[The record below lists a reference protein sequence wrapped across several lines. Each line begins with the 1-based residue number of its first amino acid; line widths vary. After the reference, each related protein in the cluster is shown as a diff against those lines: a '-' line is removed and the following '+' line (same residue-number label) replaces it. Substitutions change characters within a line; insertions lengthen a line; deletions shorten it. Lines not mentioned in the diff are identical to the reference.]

1 MSRGCL
7 GGVSRDLLER
17 TVGAGWG
24 GERPEDRRLELATE
38 HFGSFVE
45 VARARA
51 AAEGARCAYTFLADG
66 GEEAATLTF
75 AELDLRARAIAADLT
90 ARLRRLGRQG
100 LPAGERALLL
110 FPAGLDFVAAFLGC
124 LYAGVVA
131 VPCGAPRPGRGSG
144 RLAALLRDA
153 RPRLALTTA
162 ALAPRVRLAL
172 GGDSD
177 GLAGEVEIL
186 ATDLVPGDFAGEWRP
201 PVLGLD
207 SIAFLQYTSGSTSEP
222 RGVVV
227 THGNLL
233 ANERAIAHAFGQS
246 RDSVVVSWLPLDHD
260 MGLIGGALQPL
271 WSGGRAVLLSPLAF
285 LSRPRLWLEAVSR
298 FRATTSGGPDFA
310 YALAARRIP
319 VAERAGLDL
328 ASWEVAFNGAEPVR
342 AATLERFAEAF
353 GPCGFRREAFV
364 PCYGLAEATLL
375 VSGGRSAEAPR
386 VRADPAEDGAAEAVG
401 DTARVGCGRAWP
413 GEELRVVDPATALP
427 LPVGRVGE
435 IWVAGP
441 SVAAGYW
448 GRPEES
454 AATFGARLASEDGGG
469 GGTYLRTGDLGF
481 LDEAGELFVTGRQ
494 KDLLVLRGRNVYP
507 QDVEAV
513 AEAGHPALRLGG
525 AAAFGVEVEGEE
537 RLVVVV
543 EVERRREAEAGAAAA
558 AVAERVVAEL
568 DVAAHAV
575 VPVRAGGIPRTT
587 SGKVRRG
594 ACRAAFLGGAL
605 AALGTVPRSVG
616 LEEGGQ
622 GEAFAERSL
631 GGEVA
636 VAASGESGPGER
648 GAGPLAGGRNAA
660 GEPVRS
666 AGTVALPRPDLL
678 PELFAAVRERAARV
692 LRLDPLRLDL
702 DRAMPLDSLQA
713 VELRNRLEED
723 CGAAPPLE
731 ALLTGISP
739 RQAGVA
745 LAGSLA
751 EPGDSALP
759 TAVGRPEG
767 TPILP
772 VEGELLSHGQRALWL
787 LHRLA
792 PASPVHNLALAA
804 RLRRPGGAPPGPDAV
819 RLALE
824 ALVARHA
831 ALRTLMAATAD
842 GPRPRAVGG
851 DEVAEVLDFA
861 VVDGLTEPLSAW
873 LSDQAHLPF
882 DLARGPLVRARYV
895 ATEGEP
901 VLLFATHHVAADFW
915 SLELLLA
922 DLGGLLAGEP
932 GPAPAAGYSDFV
944 RWQGDLLAER
954 GARLWEQ
961 WRGAL
966 AGFDEEPLGLPADR
980 PRPPARSGR
989 GIGRPIALPVG
1000 VSEGVAALASACGA
1014 SRFAVLLAACQALLG
1029 RLSGR
1034 DDLLLGVPAAGR
1046 GQARFEDVVGY
1057 FVNLLPLRAD
1067 LSGEPT
1073 FVELVRRARLGL
1085 AAAVSRQD
1093 LPFPVLVERLRPR
1106 REPGLA
1112 PLVQAVLAWEQPR
1125 SPERG
1130 DLAALAVGRGEGE
1143 VPLPGGTVLVPLTL
1157 ERRTSEL
1164 DLEIAL
1170 GEVAGRLAG
1179 RLTVDA
1185 DLFDGV
1191 TAVRFA
1197 DQLERLVAA
1206 AVAEPGLALGDLPL
1220 LAPAERAQVLVEW
1233 NGGGAPV
1240 PAGCLHEAV
1249 FRWARQTPLAVA
1261 VLEGERTL
1269 TYGELARRASRL
1281 ARRLRALGAGPE
1293 APVALHLGRSAAQIV
1308 GQIAALAA
1316 GAPFVPLDPEHPAAH
1331 LGFLIA
1337 DSGAAVRV
1345 TSAELAGVLDGGAP
1359 GASASVIPTVVLTP
1373 GGENLDLGADTAD
1386 VRAELASARVGE
1398 EAEADLIP
1406 VDPEQAAYVIYTSG
1420 STGRPKGVA
1429 CTHRAVLNLLADFAG
1444 RAPLAPGD
1452 RCSWWASPGFDAS
1465 VYEVYSAL
1473 SAGAAVLPVPAAV
1486 RLDGPRHI
1494 AWMAAAGVRCAYVPP
1509 FQVGDLAA
1517 AVAAGAPVPPL
1528 TRLLVGVEPLPERQL
1543 AAIAAALPERF
1554 LLNGYGP
1561 TEATVC
1567 ATLHRVDADGGRAG
1581 GEGRAPI
1588 GRPLRNVQVRLLDA
1602 AGRPVP
1608 AGVAGELWIGGLAVG
1623 LGYWRDPVRTALG
1636 FRPDP
1641 FAGLAAGI
1649 GGGGEP
1655 GARLYRSGDRARWL
1669 SGGVIEFLGR
1679 VDRQV
1684 KVRGVR
1690 LEPAAV
1696 EAALRE
1702 HPGVREAAVDK
1713 RGDRLVAWVSG
1724 VAEVVAGGAPGVN
1737 GAPDAA
1743 ALRAHL
1749 AARLPSAMVP
1759 SVFVAL
1765 PALPLTVHGKLDRRA
1780 LPDPPPPALSGAAPR
1795 TELERR
1801 LAALFAEVLGVERV
1815 GVDQSFFEL
1824 GGHSLQLAKVH
1835 ARLSAELDREIPMT
1849 DLFHH
1854 PTIAGLAAHLAQE
1867 ARGAAGAAGVAGV
1880 AGADNPAAGAV
1891 PAAAVAA
1898 VRERAA
1904 ARRAAGRRGTR

>member
-1 MSRGCL
+1 M
-7 GGVSRDLLER
+7 
-17 TVGAGWG
+17 
-24 GERPEDRRLELATE
+24 
-38 HFGSFVE
+38 
-45 VARARA
+45 ARERA
-51 AAEGARCAYTFLADG
+51 AAAAERPAYTFLKDGGSEG
-66 GEEAATLTF
+66 GEEAASLTF
-75 AELDLRARAIAADLT
+75 AGLDLRARAIAADLT
-90 ARLRRLGRQG
+90 GRLGPGRA
-100 LPAGERALLL
+100 AGERALLL

-124 LYAGVVA
+124 LYAGVIA
-131 VPCGAPRPGRGSG
+131 VPCGAPRPGRGGG
-144 RLAALLRDA
+144 RLAAVLRDA

-162 ALAPRVRLAL
+162 ALAPRVAAVV
-172 GGDSD
+172 GVVGVVGDVPGD
-177 GLAGEVEIL
+177 VEVV
-186 ATDLVPGDFAGEWRP
+186 AADLVPAGLAGEWRP
-201 PVLGLD
+201 PVLGPG

-246 RDSVVVSWLPLDHD
+246 SDSVVVSWLPLDHD

-319 VAERAGLDL
+319 PAERDGLDL
-328 ASWEVAFNGAEPVR
+328 ASWQVAFNGAEPVR
-342 AATLERFAEAF
+342 AATLERFAAAF
-353 GPCGFRREAFV
+353 AGCGFRREAFV

-375 VSGGRSAEAPR
+375 VSGGRSAVAPR
-386 VRADPAEDGAAEAVG
+386 LRPDPAAAETLA
-401 DTARVGCGRAWP
+401 APRVGCGGAWP
-413 GEELRVVDPATALP
+413 GEELRVVDPATRLALP
-427 LPVGRVGE
+427 AGREGE

-454 AATFGARLASEDGGG
+454 AATFGARLAGDEAGAGP
-469 GGTYLRTGDLGF
+469 YLRTGDLGF
-481 LDEAGELFVTGRQ
+481 LDGAGELFVTGRQ

-525 AAAFGVEVEGEE
+525 AAAFEVEVEGEE

-543 EVERRREAEAGAAAA
+543 EVERRREAEAAEAAA
-558 AVAERVVAEL
+558 AVGERVVAEL

-594 ACRAAFLGGAL
+594 ACRAAYLAGALGALTPLVPLSQPPPGHPPAPPGEGEAPWLEAGEAREGGGAPL
-605 AALGTVPRSVG
+605 PGA
-616 LEEGGQ
+616 GG
-622 GEAFAERSL
+622 GS
-631 GGEVA
+631 GGG
-636 VAASGESGPGER
+636 SGEGTG
-648 GAGPLAGGRNAA
+648 
-660 GEPVRS
+660 VR
-666 AGTVALPRPDLL
+666 ARRVR
-678 PELFAAVRERAARV
+678 AVLERAARV

-702 DRAMPLDSLQA
+702 DRPLPLDSLQA

-723 CGAAPPLE
+723 FGTAPPLE

-739 RQAGVA
+739 RQAAEA
-745 LAGSLA
+745 LVVPAAAGLPLA
-751 EPGDSALP
+751 ESTEIG
-759 TAVGRPEG
+759 
-767 TPILP
+767 
-772 VEGELLSHGQRALWL
+772 LLSHGQRALWL

-792 PASPVHNLALAA
+792 PASPVHNLAVAA
-804 RLRRPGGAPPGPDAV
+804 RLRRPGSAPPEPDEVRRAV
-819 RLALE
+819 E

-831 ALRTLMAATAD
+831 ALRTLVAPTAE
-842 GPRPRAVGG
+842 GPRPRLA
-851 DEVAEVLDFA
+851 DIAAVLDFA
-861 VVDGLTEPLSAW
+861 AVAEAGLAGVAGGPAEPLAAW
-873 LSDQAHLPF
+873 LADQAHLPL
-882 DLARGPLVRARYV
+882 DLTSGPLVRVRHV
-895 ATEGEP
+895 VTGGDP
-901 VLLFATHHVAADFW
+901 VLLLVTHHAAADFW

-922 DLGGLLAGEP
+922 DLGGLLAGEAA
-932 GPAPAAGYSDFV
+932 PAPAAAYADFV
-944 RWQGDLLAER
+944 RWQETRLAAD
-954 GARLWEQ
+954 GGRLREL
-961 WRGAL
+961 WRSAL
-966 AGFDEEPLGLPADR
+966 AGLDEEPLELPADR

-989 GIGRPIALPVG
+989 GLGRPITLPPA
-1000 VSEGVAALASACGA
+1000 VSDGVAALAAAAGA

-1034 DDLLLGVPAAGR
+1034 HDLLLGVPAAGR
-1046 GQARFEDVVGY
+1046 GQARFEGVVGY

-1067 LSGEPT
+1067 LAGEPT
-1073 FVELVRRARLGL
+1073 FEELVQRARLGL
-1085 AAAVSRQD
+1085 AAALSRQD
-1093 LPFPVLVERLRPR
+1093 LPFPVLVEHLRPR

-1125 SPERG
+1125 VPERG
-1130 DLAALAVGRGEGE
+1130 DLAALAVGRGEGQ
-1143 VPLPGGTVLVPLTL
+1143 VRLPGGTVLAPIALD
-1157 ERRTSEL
+1157 RRSSEF

-1191 TAVRFA
+1191 TAVRLA
-1197 DQLERLVAA
+1197 DQLERLLAA
-1206 AVAEPGLALGDLPL
+1206 AVAAPGRRLADLPL
-1220 LAPAERAQVLVEW
+1220 LAPAERAQVLIEW
-1233 NGGGAPV
+1233 NGGIGGIGGAKPV

-1249 FRWARQTPLAVA
+1249 FEWARRTPLAVA
-1261 VLEGERTL
+1261 VAEEGRTL
-1269 TYGELARRASRL
+1269 TYGELARRALRL

-1293 APVALHLGRSAAQIV
+1293 APVALHLGRSAAQV
-1308 GQIAALAA
+1308 VAQLAALAA

-1331 LGFLIA
+1331 LAFLLA

-1345 TSAELAGVLDGGAP
+1345 TSAELAAAFEDGSP
-1359 GASASVIPTVVLTP
+1359 GSPANVIPTVVLTP
-1373 GGENLDLGADTAD
+1373 GGEDSDPARPAGAPVPGEAVDSGDPLGP
-1386 VRAELASARVGE
+1386 LA
-1398 EAEADLIP
+1398 P
-1406 VDPEQAAYVIYTSG
+1406 VDPGQAAYVLYTSG

-1429 CTHRAVLNLLADFAG
+1429 CTHRAVLNLIADLTG
-1444 RAPLAPGD
+1444 RAPLAPGG
-1452 RCSWWASPGFDAS
+1452 RSSWWSSPGFDAS
-1465 VYEVYSAL
+1465 VFEIYSAL
-1473 SAGAAVLPVPAAV
+1473 VAGAAVLPVPAAV
-1486 RLDGPRHI
+1486 RLDGPRFV
-1494 AWMAAAGVRCAYVPP
+1494 AWMAAAGATCAYVPP
-1509 FQVGDLAA
+1509 FHVGDLAA
-1517 AVAAGAPVPPL
+1517 AVAAGAPVPRL
-1528 TRLLVGVEPLPERQL
+1528 ACLLVGVEPLPERQL
-1543 AAIAAALPERF
+1543 AAIAAALPGT

-1567 ATLHRVDADGGRAG
+1567 ATVQRIGPGDGQG

-1588 GRPLRNVQVRLLDA
+1588 GRPLANAQVRLLDA

-1623 LGYWRDPVRTALG
+1623 LGYWRDPARTAEQ

-1641 FAGLAAGI
+1641 FAGVA
-1649 GGGGEP
+1649 GEP
-1655 GARLYRSGDRARWL
+1655 GARLYRSGDRARWRPD
-1669 SGGVIEFLGR
+1669 GVIEFLGR

-1696 EAALRE
+1696 EAVLRE

-1713 RGDRLVAWVSG
+1713 RGDRLVAWV
-1724 VAEVVAGGAPGVN
+1724 AGAAGAAGADGA

-1749 AARLPSAMVP
+1749 ATRLPSALVP
-1759 SVFVAL
+1759 SVFVTL
-1765 PALPLTVHGKLDRRA
+1765 PALPWTVHGKLDRRA
-1780 LPDPPPPALSGAAPR
+1780 LPDPPLPSLSGAAPR

-1835 ARLSAELDREIPMT
+1835 ARLTAELDREIAMT

-1854 PTIAGLAAHLAQE
+1854 PTIAGLAAHLAE
-1867 ARGAAGAAGVAGV
+1867 GARGAAGRE
-1880 AGADNPAAGAV
+1880 AGAV

-1904 ARRAAGRRGTR
+1904 ARRAAGRRGAR